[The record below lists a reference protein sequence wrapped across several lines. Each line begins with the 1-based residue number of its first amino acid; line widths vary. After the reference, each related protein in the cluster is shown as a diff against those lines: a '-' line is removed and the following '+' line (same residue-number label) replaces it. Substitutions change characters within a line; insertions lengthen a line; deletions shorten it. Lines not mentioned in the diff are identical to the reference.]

1 MTLVLK
7 ALGHSISRVSRGRP
21 FHLQWVLKKKLVA
34 KALDGDLGVIDETR
48 DSESRCELRSRDCP
62 VKNVI

>member
-7 ALGHSISRVSRGRP
+7 ALGHSISRISRGRS

-34 KALDGDLGVIDETR
+34 NALDGDIGVTDETR
-48 DSESRCELRSRDCP
+48 DKESRCDLRSLVSP
-62 VKNVI
+62 EKNVR